1 MAFEVLWTERARKS
15 LSGMQRDDVI
25 RIIKKVE
32 AVKADPYRFLKKL
45 VGEKAWRLRVGDW
58 RVLVDMDSENE
69 RLHVLEVGHRKK
81 VYESL

>member
-1 MAFEVLWTERARKS
+1 MAFEVLWTEHARKS

-32 AVKADPYRFLKKL
+32 AAKADPYRFLKKL
-45 VGEKAWRLRVGDW
+45 VGEKVWRLRVGDW

-69 RLHVLEVGHRKK
+69 RLHVLEVGHRKNI
-81 VYESL
+81 YESL